1 MFNDFLPK
9 HYQPKWSEL
18 EKYSDED
25 IHYIFTYIS
34 KSMGTPEEA
43 LEADRSDRSDKLD
56 WSTRTPRDDFFTA
69 ISQKNIHHER
79 AWLIHHVS
87 RDFLSNLSANIRQAR
102 WRRNNKQVNIS
113 ITAQNHKKL
122 SKFAKS
128 KKTTLNDA
136 IERLLNQLI
145 D

>member
-18 EKYSDED
+18 AKYSDED

-43 LEADRSDRSDKLD
+43 LEADRADKSDQ
-56 WSTRTPRDDFFTA
+56 STRMRRVDFFTV
-69 ISQKNIHHER
+69 ISQKNIHQER
-79 AWLIHHVS
+79 EWLIHHVS
-87 RDFLSNLSANIRQAR
+87 RDFLSNLSVNIRQAR